1 MVSMRQAFTKCG
13 RRWRAQ
19 WQLTISREAEVK
31 GEVKVEVK
39 EVEEVKEVKV
49 VEITITVVGVRT
61 IKTIIVVKEI
71 IATLEE
77 TDITDIKP
85 KDMLTNLHLKPVSGT
100 GLTGS
105 LHISAWSQGPA
116 PGRSSG
122 PPSPTTND
130 GPASPV
136 KMTSL
141 SKYTIICI
149 RQIFQKYM
157 PY

>member
-1 MVSMRQAFTKCG
+1 MVGVEEVVEVLGVEDRTVEDRMVEVRVVKVPE
-13 RRWRAQ
+13 
-19 WQLTISREAEVK
+19 EA
-31 GEVKVEVK
+31 GDKVEVK
-39 EVEEVKEVKV
+39 EEE
-49 VEITITVVGVRT
+49 
-61 IKTIIVVKEI
+61 
-71 IATLEE
+71 EE
-77 TDITDIKP
+77 TTVRGEQGVIQGTRP
-85 KDMLTNLHLKPVSGT
+85 RDMLTNLPQRPATATGPSGSR
-100 GLTGS
+100 L
-105 LHISAWSQGPA
+105 ISAWSQGPA